1 MVTFKPHAV
10 IAATRSAN
18 ELDLAL
24 GHDIE
29 VIFDLCPDLLTLKTV
44 VDKVHA
50 VGKRLFIHLDLAEGI
65 GKDKSGIAYA
75 KAVGVDGIIST
86 RVNIVRAAKELGL
99 FTVQRFFI
107 VDSHSV
113 DTTLDALRA
122 SRADMIEI
130 MPGIAHK
137 AISRLRELT
146 TVPIIAGGLIET
158 REEIE
163 QAFAHGAAAISTGK
177 CDLWR
182 KL

>member
-1 MVTFKPHAV
+1 MITFQPHAV
-10 IAATRSAN
+10 IAATRSPA
-18 ELDLAL
+18 ELDVAL
-24 GHDIE
+24 GHDVEI
-29 VIFDLCPDLLTLKTV
+29 IFDLCPDLLTLRDV
-44 VDKVHA
+44 VDKVHSA
-50 VGKRLFIHLDLAEGI
+50 EKKLFIHLDLAEGI

-75 KAVGVDGIIST
+75 QRAGIDGIIST

-130 MPGIAHK
+130 MPGVAYK

-146 TVPIIAGGLIET
+146 TVPIIAGGLLDT

-163 QAFAHGAAAISTGK
+163 RAFAHGATAISTGK
-177 CDLWR
+177 SDLWR

>member
-1 MVTFKPHAV
+1 MVTFKPHTV
-10 IAATRSAN
+10 IAATRSAS
-18 ELDLAL
+18 ELDSAL
-24 GHDIE
+24 EHDVEI
-29 VIFDLCPDLLTLKTV
+29 IFDLCPDLLTLQAV

-50 VGKRLFIHLDLAEGI
+50 AGKHLFIHLDLAEGI
-65 GKDKSGIAYA
+65 GKDKSGIAFA
-75 KAVGVDGIIST
+75 KNAGVDGIIST

-113 DTTLDALRA
+113 DTSLEALRA

-130 MPGIAHK
+130 MPGIAFK

-146 TVPIIAGGLIET
+146 TVPIIAGGLIDT

-163 QAFAHGAAAISTGK
+163 TAFSLGAAAISTGK
-177 CDLWR
+177 RDLWR